1 MSCVFEE
8 LSRESFYAHKLRTTT
23 FEHHVTCHN
32 CLQIM
37 ENEELMSTLPSQIKS
52 IEQNPATSVWKLKNQ
67 LNQTLFF
74 VFFYES

>member
-23 FEHHVTCHN
+23 FKHHVTCHN

-74 VFFYES
+74 VVFYES